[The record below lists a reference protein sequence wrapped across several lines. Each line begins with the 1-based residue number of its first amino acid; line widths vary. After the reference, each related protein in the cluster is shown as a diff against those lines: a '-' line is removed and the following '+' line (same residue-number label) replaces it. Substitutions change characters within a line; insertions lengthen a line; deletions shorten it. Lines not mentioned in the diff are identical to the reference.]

1 MIEIYAAS
9 TVLLNA
15 SRSEDAAR
23 GERSS
28 NIQNELLMTEDLQYG
43 GRERVKALDVLTT
56 LPELLTHHLEKR
68 PDDTAYKAWDAKE
81 KAWKDYS
88 FRSVCLEVERWRHAF
103 AGLGLSRGDRVAMLL
118 PNCLEAVYFDQ
129 AALANALVPVPLH
142 AIDTPRSS
150 AYILNDSG
158 ASVLVTNKRLKWRQI
173 RDAAPDLKLK
183 LVVVTDDDDADEPD
197 APIPVASLKRFL
209 EMSPDVPLPAGPRP
223 TDLAALVYTSGT
235 TGNPKGVML
244 THRNILSNIR
254 GVLCSLHPD
263 DSEILLS
270 FLPLSHTFER
280 TTSYYLALGL
290 GYTTAFN
297 RSIATLA
304 EDLRTIRP
312 TVLMSVPRVY
322 EMIYGK
328 LRDGLAKKSAFVR
341 WLFDWAVE
349 VGWRRFCRE
358 NNLPVE
364 PSGRAWLD
372 PFVAGFLDR
381 KIGRELRKVFG
392 DRIHLYISGGA
403 ALSPAVAKVFLG
415 LGVPIYQG
423 YGMTEASPIIAV
435 NQEGRNHPSTV
446 GPALANLEVRLTEQ
460 GELQVRGPSVMQGYW
475 HREDATRAVLS
486 EDGWLSTGDIA
497 EIYGDGSIRI
507 TGRIKEII
515 VTSTG
520 EKVPPADL
528 EAAMETDRLFAQTL
542 AVGDNQPYIAAL
554 AVVNPDEW
562 KKLCEQL
569 GLDPADDA
577 SLSSRDAQQA
587 ALRRIKKACAGFPN
601 YGIPRQVKLLRE
613 PWTIENGLLTPTLK
627 LKRNV
632 IRQRYVE
639 EIEKLFTALV
649 KKSA

>member
-1 MIEIYAAS
+1 
-9 TVLLNA
+9 
-15 SRSEDAAR
+15 
-23 GERSS
+23 
-28 NIQNELLMTEDLQYG
+28 MTEYLDNG
-43 GRERVKALDVLTT
+43 GREHIKALDVLTT

-68 PDDTAYKAWDAKE
+68 PDAIAYKAWDAKA
-81 KAWKDYS
+81 KAWRDYS
-88 FRSVCLEVERWRHAF
+88 FRFVCEEVERWRHAW

-118 PNCLEAVYFDQ
+118 PNCMEAVYFDQ
-129 AALANALVPVPLH
+129 SVLANALVPVPLH

-150 AYILNDSG
+150 AYILRDSG
-158 ASVLVTNKRLKWRQI
+158 ATVLVTNKKLKWRQI

-183 LVVVTDDDDADEPD
+183 LVVITDDEDADNPE
-197 APIPVASLKRFL
+197 APVPVLSLERFL
-209 EMSPDVPLPAGPRP
+209 AATPAAPLPSGPHP

-254 GVLCSLHPD
+254 GVLRSLNPN
-263 DSEILLS
+263 ENEVLLS

-280 TTSYYLALGL
+280 TTSYYLSLGL
-290 GYTTAFN
+290 GCTTAFN
-297 RSIATLA
+297 RSIANLA
-304 EDLRTIRP
+304 EDLKTIRP

-328 LRDGLAKKSAFVR
+328 LRDGLAKKPAFVR

-372 PFVAGFLDR
+372 PLVAGFLDR

-415 LGVPIYQG
+415 LGIPIFQG

-435 NQEGRNHPSTV
+435 NQEGCNHPNTV

-460 GELQVRGPSVMQGYW
+460 GELQVRGPSVMKGYW
-475 HREDATRAVLS
+475 NREDATRAVLS
-486 EDGWLSTGDIA
+486 DDGWLSTGDVA
-497 EIYGDGSIRI
+497 EIYSDGCIRI

-542 AVGDNQPYIAAL
+542 AVGDDRPYIGAL

-562 KKLCEQL
+562 KNLCAQL
-569 GLDPADDA
+569 GLDPDDDA
-577 SLSSRDAQQA
+577 SLSSRDAEQA
-587 ALRRIKKACAGFPN
+587 AVRRIKKACAGFPN

-632 IRQRYVE
+632 IQQRYVD
-639 EIEKLFTALV
+639 EIEQLFSALV